1 MTNARLRKI
10 GKERAIE
17 IEESGEYQDARDEA
31 FDKELKDMLDDI
43 YPAIVTED
51 DVKGLLD
58 SFEFPNESD
67 WVASKVESEYGDYM
81 DQAYE
86 QMRDERI
93 GI

>member
-17 IEESGEYQDARDEA
+17 IEESGEYQEARDEA

-43 YPAIVTED
+43 YPATVTED

-58 SFEFPNESD
+58 SFEFPTEEEFI
-67 WVASKVESEYGDYM
+67 WEKVNSEYGDYC

-86 QMRDERI
+86 QMRDERM
-93 GI
+93 GL